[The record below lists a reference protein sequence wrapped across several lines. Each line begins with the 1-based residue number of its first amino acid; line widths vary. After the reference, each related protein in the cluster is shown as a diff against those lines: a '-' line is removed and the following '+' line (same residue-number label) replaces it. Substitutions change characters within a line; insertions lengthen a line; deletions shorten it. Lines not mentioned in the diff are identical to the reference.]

1 MQYDA
6 SLHLIELRQRAE
18 RVSREANL
26 RATLPAAVPV
36 YRPKPLARHVRP
48 LADVVEIRRPAPAL
62 APDAP
67 QAA

>member
-18 RVSREANL
+18 RMSREANL
-26 RATLPAAVPV
+26 RATLPAGGPV
-36 YRPKPLARHVRP
+36 YRPKPFARYVRP